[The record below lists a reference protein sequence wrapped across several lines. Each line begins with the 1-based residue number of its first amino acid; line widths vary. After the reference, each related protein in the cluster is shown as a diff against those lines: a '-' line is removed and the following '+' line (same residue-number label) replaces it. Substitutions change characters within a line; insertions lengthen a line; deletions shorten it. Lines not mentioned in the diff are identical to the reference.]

1 MRLLGWGDLPLD
13 DKAKKAIRENLA
25 LTAKAIYHYE
35 MMLLIPDDERLT
47 YLTDNLQ
54 VSFKSGQKVGYLIE
68 YGNRCSQYNNYI
80 KEMSLCLN
88 NKTHHGEAL
97 KMSNTPT
104 IYLKMGFKQLPLLY
118 SQKHLRNSM
127 KSKGRF
133 KSNHHTHGLPERLA
147 RKIPELLND
156 PVLVYNSPA
165 NPNRICVV
173 LNGVDMDGY
182 PLFAAIEPNATDLN
196 MHKGK
201 QVVAA
206 NVVRTVFGKDNL
218 IAHLEHKV
226 PASEVI
232 YFDKEKSQDLERL
245 AGIQFPR
252 YYSSLSFNMI
262 IQQPRC
268 ICNSK
273 VPQHCDMEAEPA
285 KKALEKGSV
294 KEVSRKEATGID
306 QIGDA
311 IVEERPHSPA
321 VLQKDGDGIDGR

>member
-1 MRLLGWGDLPLD
+1 MD

-54 VSFKSGQKVGYLIE
+54 VSFKSGQKVGHLIE

-80 KEMSLCLN
+80 KEMSLCLD

-104 IYLKMGFKQLPLLY
+104 
-118 SQKHLRNSM
+118 N
-127 KSKGRF
+127 
-133 KSNHHTHGLPERLA
+133 N
-147 RKIPELLND
+147 
-156 PVLVYNSPA
+156 LV
-165 NPNRICVV
+165 
-173 LNGVDMDGY
+173 
-182 PLFAAIEPNATDLN
+182 
-196 MHKGK
+196 
-201 QVVAA
+201 
-206 NVVRTVFGKDNL
+206 
-218 IAHLEHKV
+218 AHLEHKV

-252 YYSSLSFNMI
+252 YYSSLSFNTI

-273 VPQHCDMEAEPA
+273 VPQHCDIRAEPT

-294 KEVSRKEATGID
+294 KEVLRKEATGID

-321 VLQKDGDGIDGR
+321 VLQKGGDSVDGR

>member
-232 YFDKEKSQDLERL
+232 YLRLSDQDDGQERFRL
-245 AGIQFPR
+245 
-252 YYSSLSFNMI
+252 
-262 IQQPRC
+262 
-268 ICNSK
+268 
-273 VPQHCDMEAEPA
+273 
-285 KKALEKGSV
+285 
-294 KEVSRKEATGID
+294 
-306 QIGDA
+306 
-311 IVEERPHSPA
+311 
-321 VLQKDGDGIDGR
+321 VLWGHQEHRRNGPFL